1 MEVTIMF
8 ESFGSFTMVFAL
20 LTFIA
25 VLGIIFQ
32 KQIDEL
38 EDRFDEYMTRRK
50 QERVSHTPDKRA
62 EALHR
67 VPSSAGRSK
76 TAARKNHRAA

>member
-1 MEVTIMF
+1 MF
-8 ESFGSFTMVFAL
+8 ETFGSFTVVFAL

-38 EDRFDEYMTRRK
+38 EDRFDEWR
-50 QERVSHTPDKRA
+50 EEH
-62 EALHR
+62 
-67 VPSSAGRSK
+67 
-76 TAARKNHRAA
+76 KNMK